1 MCLSCDQPIAE
12 EILGYLVA
20 RPNAQDTLEGI
31 VEWWLLEQKIDVQ
44 TARVKETLA
53 GLIADGLIIE
63 GQAGGES
70 RSFYKLNRRR
80 LKTVLKMLGRKP

>member
-1 MCLSCDQPIAE
+1 MCHSCEQPIAE

-63 GQAGGES
+63 GQAGES
-70 RSFYKLNRRR
+70 RRLYKLNRRR

>member
-31 VEWWLLEQKIDVQ
+31 VEWWLLEQKIAVQ
-44 TARVKETLA
+44 TARVKEALA

-63 GQAGGES
+63 GRAGES
-70 RSFYKLNRRR
+70 RGLYKLNRRR